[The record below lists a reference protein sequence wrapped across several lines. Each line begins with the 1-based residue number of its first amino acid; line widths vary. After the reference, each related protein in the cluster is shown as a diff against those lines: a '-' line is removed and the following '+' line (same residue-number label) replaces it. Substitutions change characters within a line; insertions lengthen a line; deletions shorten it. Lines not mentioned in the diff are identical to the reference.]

1 MTSDNNIGCIV
12 YTQSTCPVLT
22 FLAFI
27 TGVARRTV
35 THSRQ
40 RVTITA
46 VETATALG
54 TILSERACRTRLRTV
69 GPDKAVRTEAVPGYD
84 VARAPVLT
92 LASFLAVLS
101 IFASAAICEYV
112 KQQ

>member
-1 MTSDNNIGCIV
+1 M

-27 TGVARRTV
+27 TGVAGRTV

-46 VETATALG
+46 IETATALG
-54 TILSERACRTRLRTV
+54 TILAKRARRTRLRTV
-69 GPDKAVRTEAVPGYD
+69 RPNKAVWTETVPGDD
-84 VARAPVLT
+84 VARASVLT

-101 IFASAAICEYV
+101 IFASAAIY
-112 KQQ
+112 KNT